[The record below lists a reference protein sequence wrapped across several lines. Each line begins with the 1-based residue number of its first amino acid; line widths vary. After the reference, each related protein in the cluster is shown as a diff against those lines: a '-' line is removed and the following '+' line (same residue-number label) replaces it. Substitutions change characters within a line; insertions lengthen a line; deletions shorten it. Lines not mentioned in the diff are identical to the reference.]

1 MRKLE
6 PGIDKKRILAMF
18 KEALAYGDTT
28 MDSIE
33 PEVLV
38 DLIVRYK
45 VGGYGKE
52 FFSQYL
58 KRKYR
63 KKESKSKDKSLKRPP
78 SSRNLESSLKRPP
91 SSRNLKVRQ

>member
-63 KKESKSKDKSLKRPP
+63 KKDSKSK
-78 SSRNLESSLKRPP
+78 EHSLKRPP